1 MKNLKYTTKE
11 MLERFVKRQGSITE
25 AIEEANCKR
34 RIQNFESEGFKKW
47 AEVEKAL
54 ISINK

>member
-25 AIEEANCKR
+25 AIAEANCKR